1 MKTQSKKHK
10 QSHRNMSKVSKPPS
24 IFEILF
30 TMPLY
35 AVAQKTSSFLF
46 YCSVYKCQPM
56 STIWPTVYWVNLQHN
71 NVTRLTYVLLLHYLG
86 ETREL
91 IVITL
96 ATNVTHYHCTQ
107 WKISSLYT

>member
-46 YCSVYKCQPM
+46 YCSVYKC
-56 STIWPTVYWVNLQHN
+56 
-71 NVTRLTYVLLLHYLG
+71 
-86 ETREL
+86 
-91 IVITL
+91 
-96 ATNVTHYHCTQ
+96 
-107 WKISSLYT
+107 